1 MNKNIEH
8 LKRIAGDM
16 GMAFIYESY
25 PRLNILL
32 DKVKRGSDKVLRTPF
47 ASLPVC
53 ICIQPI
59 GGVWNIH
66 PMTGERRERQN
77 CIVAFADAMPLDFTG
92 EQAEEIS
99 EALKEKATEFIDR
112 INASGSFEPIYGQVS
127 YKVSYDRFDACLC
140 LVTIEFVLSPLYGE
154 CAKTE
159 F

>member
-1 MNKNIEH
+1 MNKNIEQ
-8 LKRIAGDM
+8 LKRIASDM
-16 GMAFIYESY
+16 GVSFIYESY
-25 PRLNILL
+25 PRLSLLL
-32 DKVKRGSDKVLRTPF
+32 DKVKRAGGELRTPF

-53 ICIQPI
+53 ICIQPVS
-59 GGVWNIH
+59 GVWNVH

-77 CIVAFADAMPLDFTG
+77 CIIAFADAMPLDFTG
-92 EQAEEIS
+92 EQAEAIS

-112 INASGSFEPIYGQVS
+112 INASEQFEPIYGQVS

>member
-1 MNKNIEH
+1 MNKNIEQ
-8 LKRIAGDM
+8 LKRIASDM
-16 GMAFIYESY
+16 GVSFIYESY
-25 PRLNILL
+25 PRLNLLL
-32 DKVKRGSDKVLRTPF
+32 DKVKRAGGELRTPF

-53 ICIQPI
+53 ICIQPVS
-59 GGVWNIH
+59 GVWNVH

-77 CIVAFADAMPLDFTG
+77 CIIAFADAMPLDFTG

-99 EALKEKATEFIDR
+99 EVLKERATEFIDR
-112 INASGSFEPIYGQVS
+112 INASGYFEPIYGQVS
-127 YKVSYDRFDACLC
+127 YKVGYDRFDACLC

>member
-1 MNKNIEH
+1 MNKTIEQ
-8 LKRIAGDM
+8 LKRIASDM
-16 GMAFIYESY
+16 GVSFIYESY
-25 PRLNILL
+25 PRLSLLL
-32 DKVKRGSDKVLRTPF
+32 DKVKRAGGELRTPF

-53 ICIQPI
+53 ICIQPVS
-59 GGVWNIH
+59 GVWNVH

-92 EQAEEIS
+92 EQAEAIS
-99 EALKEKATEFIDR
+99 EALKVKATEFIDR
-112 INASGSFEPIYGQVS
+112 INASGYFEPIYGQVS